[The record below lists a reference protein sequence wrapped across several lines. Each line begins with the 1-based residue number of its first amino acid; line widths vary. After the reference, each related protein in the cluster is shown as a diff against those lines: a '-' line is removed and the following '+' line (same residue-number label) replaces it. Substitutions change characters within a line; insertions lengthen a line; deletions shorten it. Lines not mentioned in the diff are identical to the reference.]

1 MAHKLSELIHD
12 RGFMMAVKNV
22 LLVILGSFILALGN
36 ALFIV
41 PPGLVTGGV
50 SAIGVIAQHFVS
62 MASPDFKVVD
72 IITAGLTIFLFF
84 IGLFFC
90 GKKFALRSLVATI
103 AYPIFFAILYRIP
116 SITYLSDELMKTAEP
131 LLGLLL
137 CGIFGGVLI
146 GLGVAVAFL
155 GNGSTGGLDILA
167 YLIAK
172 HTPIKESIS
181 TFVFD
186 ATLIILG
193 ATLRLDMPNN
203 VPLALIGIFSALIT
217 SLVIHFVYV
226 EGNTYII
233 CEIITCKEEEVK
245 AFIHEKLDRGTTI
258 YECVGGYT
266 GTPRKMIR
274 AAMAK
279 DEAVE
284 LQAYLATIDP
294 KAFMTFSRAT
304 NINGE
309 GFVPFS
315 TRRPSKTYPKQENA
329 DDGK

>member
-1 MAHKLSELIHD
+1 MARKLSELIHE
-12 RGFMMAVKNV
+12 RNFMMGVKNV
-22 LLVILGSFILALGN
+22 LLVVLGSFILALGN
-36 ALFIV
+36 AMFIV

-50 SAIGVIAQHFVS
+50 SAIGVIIQHFVTL
-62 MASPDFKVVD
+62 ANPDFKIVD
-72 IITAGLTIFLFF
+72 IVTGGLTIFLFF

-103 AYPIFFAILYRIP
+103 FYPMFFAILYRIP
-116 SITYLSDELMKTAEP
+116 GITYLSDQLMASSEP

-137 CGIFGGVLI
+137 CGFFGGVLI
-146 GLGVAVAFL
+146 GLGVAIAFL

-172 HTPIKESIS
+172 HSPIKESIS
-181 TFVFD
+181 TFMFD

-193 ATLRLDMPNN
+193 ATLRLDVDNN
-203 VPLALIGIFSALIT
+203 VALTLIGIFSALIT

-245 AFIHEKLDRGTTI
+245 AFIHEKLDRGTTM
-258 YECVGGYT
+258 YECTGGYT

-279 DEAVE
+279 DEAAA
-284 LQAYLATIDP
+284 LQAYLASIDP

-309 GFVPFS
+309 GFIPFS
-315 TRRPSKTYPKQENA
+315 TRRPSNTYPKQENP
-329 DDGK
+329 DDGE